1 MLPGYM
7 FYKPAGSRV
16 RRLRQERLWQSSW
29 RCSFTVNVSLS
40 CRDAL
45 FNTSFVDRRRT
56 LFPFFLLYRPTQ
68 PLRPGPERW
77 MKRTKLSLLVFSY
90 LEPILHVECEVG
102 LQEKEERC
110 WDYAAGDLKGGD
122 GGLRD
127 GFKRRK
133 KSSRGWSVATEH
145 PSSSTPVTC
154 LRGGL
159 MDGSRSGCNPS
170 AWDSTRWEE
179 EEGAISIK
187 SRIYQQSYGALHYTR
202 NTCLFKKCNC
212 DVILFFFSAD

>member
-1 MLPGYM
+1 M
-7 FYKPAGSRV
+7 
-16 RRLRQERLWQSSW
+16 
-29 RCSFTVNVSLS
+29 
-40 CRDAL
+40 
-45 FNTSFVDRRRT
+45 
-56 LFPFFLLYRPTQ
+56 
-68 PLRPGPERW
+68 
-77 MKRTKLSLLVFSY
+77 TKLSLLVFSY

-127 GFKRRK
+127 EFKRRK

-159 MDGSRSGCNPS
+159 MDGRRSGCNPS

-179 EEGAISIK
+179 EEGAIS
-187 SRIYQQSYGALHYTR
+187 RIYQQSYSALHYTR

-212 DVILFFFSAD
+212 DVILFFLVLINILIVLNPKMLSLLSQRKRQKMLALGKLTSFLAYFFFLMEVLKPKNNDQNSGQLIESWFQLHHPVGFWKIYI